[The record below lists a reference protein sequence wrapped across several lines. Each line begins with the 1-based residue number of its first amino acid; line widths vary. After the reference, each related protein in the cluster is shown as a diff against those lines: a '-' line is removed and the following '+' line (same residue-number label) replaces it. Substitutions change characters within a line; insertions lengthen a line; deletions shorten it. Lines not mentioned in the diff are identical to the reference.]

1 MVDVE
6 KIKSLCKERKTSLY
20 ALEKKLGL
28 GNGTIG
34 KWGKPNRKPNFDN
47 VLAVANELGVPIQEI
62 AENIKNPGSEPGAEI
77 LEEYIRLFKSL
88 SLEDQKREIAYL
100 RERAAEKDK

>member
-47 VLAVANELGVPIQEI
+47 VLAVANELGVPVQEI
-62 AENIKNPGSEPGAEI
+62 AEAEKNPDPQKGAGKLPKGYDDLTEKNKA
-77 LEEYIRLFKSL
+77 FV
-88 SLEDQKREIAYL
+88 DAMIAQL
-100 RERAAEKDK
+100 LASQSDD